1 MSHSFFKN
9 FVVALVTQTKLPIRL
24 ILVCTLFIFLSPFR
38 AQAQFYDSVDEV
50 RFYVYDDA
58 FSNPAKW
65 HWLVF
70 NFNGEKAA
78 VIEESYYSSC
88 HPILEDENYFEKKIL
103 NPRQIGLYNYN
114 KVASGGGKVVY
125 GSMPVPFP
133 ESLQPG
139 KGFYNACIFTDDGQ
153 HLELIT
159 NVGGGAGQYTRVS
172 KETFIELYLAHLNKK
187 NESWR

>member
-24 ILVCTLFIFLSPFR
+24 ILVCTLFVFLSTFR
-38 AQAQFYDSVDEV
+38 VQAQFYDSVDEV
-50 RFYVYDDA
+50 RFYVHDDA

-65 HWLVF
+65 RWLVF

-78 VIEESYYSSC
+78 YLEPRFSSC
-88 HPILEDENYFEKKIL
+88 HPILEDENYFEKRIL
-103 NPRQIGLYNYN
+103 DSRGLNFTHYN

-139 KGFYNACIFTDDGQ
+139 KGLYNAHIFTDDGQ

-159 NVGGGAGQYTRVS
+159 NVGGWAGQYTRVS